1 MINKCDRALF
11 ELKHNLETMY
21 QNLLRVIENT
31 NDIISTYQKKIDT
44 MGDIQVYPDSGI
56 VTFAST
62 LHGWVFTLT
71 TIAKM
76 YAPKLKIEKK
86 KLIK

>member
-11 ELKHNLETMY
+11 ELKHNSETMY
-21 QNLLRVIENT
+21 QNFLRVIENI
-31 NDIISTYQKKIDT
+31 NVIISTYQKKIDT

-62 LHGWVFTLT
+62 LHGWGFILT
-71 TIAKM
+71 TIT
-76 YAPKLKIEKK
+76 KK
-86 KLIK
+86 